1 MSLSNL
7 PGRRM
12 AGSIMS
18 GRLLAPI
25 TTTLTRDSMPSI
37 SVSNWLITRSD
48 APLSPRSDPLL
59 GATES
64 SSSKKTMDGA
74 ALRPFLKT
82 SRIPFSDSPTHLL
95 KSSGPLMEM
104 KLASLSVATALAS
117 MVLPHP
123 GGPKSR
129 IPFGGLI
136 PTLVKASGFFI
147 GHSTASWSSCFT
159 SQSPDVRPV
168 DGGYFDVDFPHRGG
182 CYFPV
187 GGLEIVQVHLHL
199 FKHFTGDSLLL
210 QVNAWKVEAQGLHR
224 SLSAECRYIRAGV
237 AVANVRQPV
246 KIHIQGQW
254 HRSRVNLQNLM
265 SARFVGDS
273 DLYFPVE
280 APGASERRV
289 DGVRPI
295 RSAYHDDVSPGGHA
309 VHEGEQLSH
318 NSTFHFSRHFLSLW
332 SDGVHLVDEYDT
344 GRALLSFLKNLPQP
358 GL

>member
-7 PGRRM
+7 PGRRI

-25 TTTLTRDSMPSI
+25 TTTLTKDSMPSI

-64 SSSKKTMDGA
+64 SSSKKTIDGA

-82 SRIPFSDSPTHLL
+82 SRIPLSDSPTHFST
-95 KSSGPLMEM
+95 SSGRVMER
-104 KLASLSVATALAS
+104 KVA
-117 MVLPHP
+117 P
-123 GGPKSR
+123 
-129 IPFGGLI
+129 
-136 PTLVKASGFFI
+136 
-147 GHSTASWSSCFT
+147 
-159 SQSPDVRPV
+159 
-168 DGGYFDVDFPHRGG
+168 
-182 CYFPV
+182 
-187 GGLEIVQVHLHL
+187 
-199 FKHFTGDSLLL
+199 
-210 QVNAWKVEAQGLHR
+210 QGLHR
-224 SLSAECRYIRAGV
+224 SLSAECRYVRAGV
-237 AVANVRQPV
+237 AVANVRQPM

-280 APGASERRV
+280 APRASERRV

-309 VHEGEQLSH
+309 IHEGEQLSH